1 MSPAPRVIDLPFS
14 AKRLDRR
21 AVSIVSQLRQAG
33 HETYLVG
40 GCVRDLLL
48 DLSPKDFDIATSATP
63 QQVRRVFGRRSRII
77 GKRFPIVHVRNHQ
90 EIYEVATFRSAPK
103 KSKETKTL
111 ARDTNYGTV
120 ESDALRRDFTIN
132 ALYLDP
138 QSLKIYDWTDGIGD
152 LEKRLMRSIG
162 DPNVRFKEDPVR
174 ILRLIKFMRRL
185 DFNPGS
191 AEIDAA
197 RSLAPIVKEA
207 APARIADEVL
217 RLMRTKY
224 MAGVFADLFELK
236 LLPTMLPEVS
246 HWLEQDEN
254 NYQLLSRQLAALDS
268 MPWRNA
274 PSGGLLLA
282 CLYGPMVEQEVMAT
296 SHYEFHTPQRVAIS
310 WLRGFQERA
319 HMPRHVVSDAKHILA
334 LQHRLDTEIAPKK
347 HGISAKSVGPLRRQ
361 PYLKDA
367 LRYCEI
373 RLLAAGRDTQLCQD
387 WRNKLLPKE
396 PSQR

>member
-1 MSPAPRVIDLPFS
+1 MSSAPRVIDLPFS

-21 AVSIVSQLRQAG
+21 AVSTVNQLRRAG

-48 DLSPKDFDIATSATP
+48 GLSPKDFDIATSATP

-77 GKRFPIVHVRNHQ
+77 GKRFPIVHVRSGQ
-90 EIYEVATFRSAPK
+90 EIYEIATFRSAPK
-103 KSKETKTL
+103 KSRETKTL

-138 QSLKIYDWTDGIGD
+138 ESLKIYDWTDGLGD

-185 DFNPGS
+185 DFDPGS

-197 RSLAPIVKEA
+197 RSLASVVKEA
-207 APARIADEVL
+207 AAARIADEVL
-217 RLMRTKY
+217 RLMRTKC
-224 MAGVFADLFELK
+224 MTGVFADLFELK

-246 HWLEQDEN
+246 HWLKQDKN

-268 MPWRNA
+268 MPWRNS
-274 PSGGLLLA
+274 PSGALLLA

-296 SHYEFHTPQRVAIS
+296 SNYEFHTPQRVAVS

-319 HMPRHVVSDAKHILA
+319 HMPRHVLSDAKHILA
-334 LQHRLDTEIAPKK
+334 LQHRLDTDIAPKK
-347 HGISAKSVGPLRRQ
+347 HGISSKAVGPLRRQ

-387 WRNKLLPKE
+387 WRNKLLPKA
-396 PSQR
+396 PSRR

>member
-1 MSPAPRVIDLPFS
+1 MSSAPRVIDLPFS

-21 AVSIVSQLRQAG
+21 AVSVVNQLRQAG

-48 DLSPKDFDIATSATP
+48 GLSPKDFDIATSATP

-77 GKRFPIVHVRNHQ
+77 GKRFPIVHVRSGQ
-90 EIYEVATFRSAPK
+90 EIYEIATFRSAPK

-138 QSLKIYDWTDGIGD
+138 ESLRIYDWTDGLGD

-185 DFNPGS
+185 DFDPGS

-197 RSLAPIVKEA
+197 RSLASVVKEA
-207 APARIADEVL
+207 AAARIADEVL
-217 RLMRTKY
+217 RLMRTKC
-224 MAGVFADLFELK
+224 MTGVFADLFELK

-246 HWLEQDEN
+246 HWLKQDEN

-268 MPWRNA
+268 MPWRNS
-274 PSGGLLLA
+274 PSGALLLA

-296 SHYEFHTPQRVAIS
+296 SNYEFHTPQRVAVS

-319 HMPRHVVSDAKHILA
+319 HMPRHVLSDAKHILA
-334 LQHRLDTEIAPKK
+334 LQHRLDTDIAPKK
-347 HGISAKSVGPLRRQ
+347 HGISSKAVGPLRRQ

-387 WRNKLLPKE
+387 WRNKLLPKS
-396 PSQR
+396 PSRR

>member
-1 MSPAPRVIDLPFS
+1 MSSAPRVIDLPFS

-21 AVSIVSQLRQAG
+21 AVSVVSQLRQAG

-48 DLSPKDFDIATSATP
+48 GLSPKDFDIATSATP

-77 GKRFPIVHVRNHQ
+77 GKRFPIVHVRSGQ
-90 EIYEVATFRSAPK
+90 EIYEIATFRSAPK

-138 QSLKIYDWTDGIGD
+138 ESLKIYDWTDGLGD

-185 DFNPGS
+185 DFDPGP

-197 RSLAPIVKEA
+197 RSLASVVKEA
-207 APARIADEVL
+207 AAARIADEVL
-217 RLMRTKY
+217 RLMRTKC
-224 MAGVFADLFELK
+224 MTGVFADLFELK

-246 HWLEQDEN
+246 HWLKQDEN

-268 MPWRNA
+268 MPWRNS
-274 PSGGLLLA
+274 PSGALLLA

-296 SHYEFHTPQRVAIS
+296 SNYEFHTPQRVAVS

-319 HMPRHVVSDAKHILA
+319 HMPRHVLSDAKHILA
-334 LQHRLDTEIAPKK
+334 LQHRLDTDIAPKK
-347 HGISAKSVGPLRRQ
+347 HGISSKAIGPLRRQ

-387 WRNKLLPKE
+387 WRNKLLPKA
-396 PSQR
+396 PSRR